1 MSGVNDIKT
10 PQVSPQ
16 NARTLVMTT
25 IVDGKTVMLSN
36 LPAGVSVDD
45 VNAAALKG
53 GAEFAKF
60 CQTHNLTPKTF
71 GGGNTPVAGQNT
83 GAAQA
88 PKPDTGIFSTAG
100 NYHAGSVSSKEIQA
114 QVKAGDVTINPTG
127 IDYNVKPQTH
137 TVGMDKAHTNPDAGI
152 GAAVVKH
159 ETVKNTVNL
168 ANIPPEV
175 RAQSPFKELLG
186 AGDKAGNYEI
196 KPENQEKLEKALAE
210 YYSTPNNVEIAGDE
224 ELTSKIKQELVNQGV
239 YDEQGNVKDA
249 NKLAEI
255 TKNGITINGKA
266 YTFTSEAGEPVAL
279 DVTKTTK
286 TEVSSKFKEMD
297 PKAAAKIGSDQLAA
311 LEKQGFVTK
320 VGNKYYTTQEGLQLK
335 TSSPTVNATDIKPE
349 ELVGDKKMQDIRET
363 QLQKEALTMYDSNP
377 ENAQDT
383 LLHTKYYKEYKKLE
397 DSLIE
402 INNKD
407 NPNTKNKDYGNQV
420 AYRRKGIL
428 ARQYFAESK
437 DMKGNTVHEYATE
450 ADIAKFKKDVEARKG
465 DLAKFSQ
472 QELIDKYKTFFGD
485 VNDANIDSLG
495 ESQLQEL
502 AEAMVY
508 NEGLSDSQVKHMAST
523 QFKNRFNTKMNNV
536 YQDYQEKIYEARQK
550 GKSGKADKLEAKM
563 EKELRAIAQEKVET
577 ENKDRSDYAN
587 MVARGQLN
595 SEIGEGAYKKANPT
609 YASIIAD
616 VPEAKDFIQKNH
628 DKFFITNMTT
638 GEEVFNTQAWK
649 EFFLD
654 KSSSRE
660 DNNTDGNNNKIQDYY
675 MTLGEAQN
683 VVRGNARGAE
693 GQKYVGL
700 RAIFPNK
707 SDNELEN
714 ISRKMA
720 GTAGIQSEANNTA
733 GIRTGYVFSE
743 IGKGVVGAAAADI
756 LTNAVI
762 SKIRIPYAGTVAGTV
777 TGTVSGSVTFARSGV
792 IKDLDTFVTKNYDN
806 GELVSEIKSEVTE
819 YHKWSTEGEE
829 PYSKNYSK
837 DYTKGYKGKKGIGDF
852 HVDPWAVAAGGV
864 AGAIKGLASMHKKHD
879 KQDGKSEV
887 QMYARRDFNEKDT
900 SNVTERTQTKQIQ
913 TKKYV
918 AKLEDSTAGTEDI
931 PNITHKMTV
940 KYGGVDKNG
949 RPYNLGEDKEQYVA
963 DFYGVQKGSPEFQ
976 KIYKYVMEDINGVT
990 QYKAH
995 QYKNDK
1001 TYVFPET
1008 LPKEVTGFDKDY
1020 KKEKEPEKK
1029 WVKIPL
1035 ARGVRTNITGKA
1047 RTIQGKA
1054 GHSASATITASHK
1067 RRKA

>member
-1 MSGVNDIKT
+1 MSGVNDVQNS
-10 PQVSPQ
+10 QVRPQ
-16 NARTLVMTT
+16 NAQVKLMPVK
-25 IVDGKTVMLSN
+25 VDGKMVMLST
-36 LPAGVSVDD
+36 LPAGVSADD
-45 VNAAALKG
+45 VNAAAKQG

-60 CQTHNLTPKTF
+60 CQTHNLTPKPL
-71 GGGNTPVAGQNT
+71 GGDAPVAGQKS
-83 GAAQA
+83 GGAQA
-88 PKPDTGIFSTAG
+88 PKQDTGIFSTAG
-100 NYHAGSVSSKEIQA
+100 NYHAGSVSSKEIKA

-175 RAQSPFKELLG
+175 RTQSPFKDLLG

-196 KPENQEKLEKALAE
+196 KPEDQERLEKALAE

-249 NKLAEI
+249 DKLAEI
-255 TKNGITINGKA
+255 TKNGITINGKE
-266 YTFTSEAGEPVAL
+266 YKFTSEAGEPVAL

-297 PKAAAKIGSDQLAA
+297 PKAVAKIGSEQLAA

-320 VGNKYYTTQEGLQLK
+320 VGDKYYTTQEGLQRK
-335 TSSPTVNATDIKPE
+335 TSSPTVNVTDISPK
-349 ELVGDKKMQDIRET
+349 ELVGNKEMQDIRET

-383 LLHTKYYKEYKKLE
+383 LLHTKYYKEYSKLV
-397 DSLIE
+397 DSLAHIDE
-402 INNKD
+402 LDKSNV
-407 NPNTKNKDYGNQV
+407 KNKNYANDS
-420 AYRRKGIL
+420 AYNRKGIL

-437 DMKGNTVHEYATE
+437 DMQGKTVHEYATE
-450 ADIAKFKKDVEARKG
+450 ADIKQFKTDVETEKKQ
-465 DLAKFSQ
+465 LQ
-472 QELIDKYKTFFGD
+472 QMTTRQQVDAYNKVFAD
-485 VNDANIDSLG
+485 VESKNIDSL
-495 ESQLQEL
+495 SADQLQQL
-502 AEAMVY
+502 AEANVY
-508 NEGLSDSQVKHMAST
+508 SRGLRPSQIKHMAST

-536 YQDYQEKIYEARQK
+536 YQDYQEKITEAKSK
-550 GKSGKADKLEAKM
+550 GKDGKVAKLEAKM
-563 EKELRAIAQEKVET
+563 KKELRAIAQEKVET

-595 SEIGEGAYKKANPT
+595 SEIGEGAYKKADPT
-609 YASIIAD
+609 YASIVAE
-616 VPEAKDFIQKNH
+616 VPEAEKFINENR
-628 DKFFITNMTT
+628 DKFFTITNMTT
-638 GEEVFNTQAWK
+638 GEKIFNPQAWK
-649 EFFLD
+649 EFFL
-654 KSSSRE
+654 KESSSRE
-660 DNNTDGNNNKIQDYY
+660 DNNTDVNNNKIQDYY
-675 MTLGEAQN
+675 MTLGEAEN
-683 VVRGNARGAE
+683 IYNGNALGAE

-700 RAIFPNK
+700 QAMFPGK
-707 SDNELEN
+707 SKNELIN
-714 ISRKMA
+714 IARKMA
-720 GTAGIQSEANNTA
+720 GTAGIPSETNNTA
-733 GIRTGYVFSE
+733 GIRTLYVLGE
-743 IGKGVVGAAAADI
+743 AAKGGGGVFAADI
-756 LTNAVI
+756 LANAVI

-777 TGTVSGSVTFARSGV
+777 TGSVKFARSGV

-819 YHKWSTEGEE
+819 YHKWSTEGDE
-829 PYSKNYSK
+829 PYSK

-1020 KKEKEPEKK
+1020 KKEKEPVKQ

-1035 ARGVRTNITGKA
+1035 ARGVRTNITGRA